1 MSGDLS
7 KNKWSIAGTAAQ
19 DFISLT
25 PSQVPIALVT
35 FSEKVNGTVG
45 FDRGRALANDE
56 LKRVLENT
64 ADLKGHTALYD
75 AILAGIEMLRPFQT
89 GDAIYVITDGGDN
102 ASKTNKAM
110 VRRALLEN
118 RVRLFTFLLDDPLT
132 PEEASGP
139 DEIRELTRDTG
150 GFLFGAAASSLSI
163 ASRHTFRFDP
173 RAVEDIKL
181 QTVGLENAVNGFY
194 TLNSDG
200 TPNESRVSH
209 LSVEVVDDRGKSR
222 KDLRLIFPR
231 LHVLTCATN

>member
-1 MSGDLS
+1 MSGELS
-7 KNKWSIAGTAAQ
+7 KNKWSIARTAAQ

-25 PSQVPIALVT
+25 SPQVPIALVT
-35 FSEKVNGTVG
+35 FSEKVNGAFG
-45 FDRGRALANDE
+45 FGRGRAWVNDE
-56 LKRVLENT
+56 LNQVLENT

-75 AILAGIEMLRPFQT
+75 AIVAGIEMLRPVQM

-102 ASKTNKAM
+102 ASKANEAM

-118 RVRLFTFLLDDPLT
+118 SVRLFTFLLGDPLT
-132 PEEASGP
+132 PEEASGA
-139 DEIRELTRDTG
+139 DAIRELTRDTG
-150 GFLFGAAASSLSI
+150 GFLFGTAASSIFIGSQ
-163 ASRHTFRFDP
+163 RTFRFDP

-194 TLNSDG
+194 TLNIDA
-200 TPNESRVSH
+200 TPNESRSSH